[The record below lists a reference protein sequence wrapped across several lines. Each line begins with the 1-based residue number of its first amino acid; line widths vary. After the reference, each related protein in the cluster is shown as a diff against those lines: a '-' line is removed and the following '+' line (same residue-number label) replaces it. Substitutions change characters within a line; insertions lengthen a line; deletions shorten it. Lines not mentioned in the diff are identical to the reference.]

1 MSEVRG
7 PSRPV
12 VEPPPSRRR
21 MPRVGIALL
30 ALSAVFF
37 GINFGHEW
45 WLSHQIEAQAAG
57 LRQQIAQVQAQ
68 NTQLQQK
75 IIYYSSKQYI
85 ILKARAQLG
94 MVRPGDT
101 LMHVQ
106 QLPPHVKIVRV
117 PAQPPA
123 PHESLFIHLLRA
135 IFQ

>member
-1 MSEVRG
+1 
-7 PSRPV
+7 
-12 VEPPPSRRR
+12 
-21 MPRVGIALL
+21 MPRVGIVLL

-57 LRQQIAQVQAQ
+57 LRQQIAQAEAQ
-68 NTQLQQK
+68 NTQLQQQ
-75 IIYYSSKQYI
+75 ITYYGSKQYI
-85 ILKARAQLG
+85 ILKARSQLG

-106 QLPPHVKIVRV
+106 QLPPRVKIVRIH
-117 PAQPPA
+117 AQPAA